1 MGNTK
6 IVAGLSVS
14 SIRQAQDAVKRYQG
28 LLIYRCGELV
38 NALAD
43 LGIQTAWAR
52 IGSADKGFGKYIT
65 FQKNV
70 SGLVTRTGVE
80 CILVASNTGLI
91 TNRWY
96 QADGSIKSADISP
109 ILMLEFGAGP
119 IAGNPDAIKFHM
131 GQGTFPGQTHAHDA
145 NGWWYKNT
153 KDDTWYH
160 SYGYKASMPMQS
172 AANKMISDIRQV
184 ARQVFG

>member
-14 SIRQAQDAVKRYQG
+14 SIRQAQDAVKRYQD

-70 SGLVTRTGVE
+70 SGLATRTGVE
-80 CILVASNTGLI
+80 CILVASNTGVI
-91 TNRWY
+91 RSEWQ
-96 QADGSIKSADISP
+96 QADGTTKSADVSP

-119 IAGNPDAIKFHM
+119 IAGNPDANKFHM
-131 GQGTFPGQTHAHDA
+131 GQGTFPGQTHALDA
-145 NGWWYKNT
+145 SGWWYKKVN
-153 KDDTWYH
+153 DDTWYH